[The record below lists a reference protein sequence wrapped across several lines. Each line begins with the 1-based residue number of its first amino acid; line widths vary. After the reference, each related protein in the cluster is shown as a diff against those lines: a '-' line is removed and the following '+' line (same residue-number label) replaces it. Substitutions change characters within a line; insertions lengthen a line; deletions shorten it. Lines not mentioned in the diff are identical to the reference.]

1 MLRLKVL
8 GCCSGTEPMPGRHH
22 TSIVLTAND
31 RNYFFDAGENCAH
44 TAYINGIDMMA
55 TRAIFISHVHFDH
68 IGGLLGIFRTFRKLC
83 VHYRAKLADGEIKL
97 FIPKPE
103 LWVHLCEALKSSEG
117 LSNLPFGVSV
127 DKPRIGQ
134 LYEDENVKIT
144 AFESHHIPPDANG
157 DIQAFSF
164 RIEAEGKTIVFSGD
178 VRDMDDLIDTVG
190 DGCDVLLCETG
201 HHKVA
206 DVCAFAE
213 SHNVKQ
219 LVFVHH
225 GREILE
231 DRPNVKETV
240 EKCKIPVVI
249 STDGMDIEV

>member
-1 MLRLKVL
+1 MLHLKVL
-8 GCCSGTEPMPGRHH
+8 GSCSGTEPMPNRHH
-22 TSIVLTAND
+22 TSIVLTVNG

-44 TAYINGIDMMA
+44 TAYINGIDMMS

-68 IGGLLGIFRTFRKLC
+68 IGGLMGIFRTVEKLC
-83 VHYRAKLADGEIKL
+83 IHYRLKLADSGIKL
-97 FIPKPE
+97 FITKPE
-103 LWVHLCEALKSSEG
+103 LWAHLSEALKSSEG
-117 LSNLPFGVSV
+117 LLKLHFDVTVEKS
-127 DKPRIGQ
+127 RIGRI
-134 LYEDENVKIT
+134 YEDENVVIT

-164 RIEAEGKTIVFSGD
+164 RILTEGKTIVFSGD
-178 VRDMDDLIDTVG
+178 VRDMDDLVGTVG

-201 HHKVA
+201 HHKVET
-206 DVCAFAE
+206 VCAFAE

-231 DRPNVKETV
+231 DRPVVKETV

-249 STDGMDIEV
+249 STDGMNIEI